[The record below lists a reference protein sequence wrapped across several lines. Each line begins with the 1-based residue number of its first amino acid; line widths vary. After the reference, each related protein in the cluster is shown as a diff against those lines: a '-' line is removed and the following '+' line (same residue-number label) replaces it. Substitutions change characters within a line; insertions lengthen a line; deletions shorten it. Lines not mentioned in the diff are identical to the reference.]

1 MALLLFDIDGTLLD
15 MKGSGREASNK
26 ALEKYFGIKNAFNS
40 VPMMGR
46 TDKYIWKMVCE
57 KNNIPL
63 EVFKKLKKL
72 ILKDYYKFLKEELK
86 KRKNIMVYPGL
97 KEILKYC
104 SKNGHYLGLLT
115 GNFKKS
121 AYIKLKH
128 FGLDKYFQ
136 VGGFGDDNEQRTKV
150 AELAIKRAKKYFKK
164 NFDNKEIFIIGDT
177 PFDIECAK
185 ATNTISVAVATGG
198 YSYNELKS
206 FRPDFLFNSLENY
219 KEFIKIIDSNKL
231 LNHF

>member
-26 ALEKYFGIKNAFNS
+26 TLEKYFGIKNAFNS

-63 EVFKKLKKL
+63 KVFKKLKKL

-86 KRKNIMVYPGL
+86 KRKNVMVYPGL
-97 KEILKYC
+97 KEILNYC

-121 AYIKLKH
+121 AYIKLEH

-164 NFDNKEIFIIGDT
+164 NFNNKEIFIIGDT

-198 YSYNELKS
+198 YSYNELKL
-206 FRPDFLFNSLENY
+206 FKPDFLFNSLENY

-231 LNHF
+231 